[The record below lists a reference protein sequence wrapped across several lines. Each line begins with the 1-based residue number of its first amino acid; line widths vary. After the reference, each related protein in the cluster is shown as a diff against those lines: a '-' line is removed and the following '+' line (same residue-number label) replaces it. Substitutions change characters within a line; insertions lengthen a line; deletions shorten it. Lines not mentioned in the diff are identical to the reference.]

1 MKKLNNFFLIFILIF
16 IYSCGSKKTVLY
28 LQDIES
34 ETNLNI
40 EYIDYILKVD
50 DILKID
56 VTVESPELSLFLKN
70 TQSSFTLSSKESFL
84 YSGYKIDT
92 NGNINY
98 PSLGSI
104 KAEGLTI
111 SQLSTFI
118 EELIIK
124 NGILIQPSV
133 DIKLIN
139 AHFSVL
145 GEVNRPGRY
154 DFLKNNLNV
163 LEALGMAGDLTI
175 NGKRSDIKIIRE
187 INEKKIILKLDLTQS
202 KFLDSD
208 AYQIFSGDIIIVD
221 PNTTRVKNAGIIG
234 NSGTLISLLSFV
246 LSSIIVISNNN

>member
-1 MKKLNNFFLIFILIF
+1 MWI
-16 IYSCGSKKTVLY
+16 KKTVLY